1 MCAGNPRGE
10 TGKAPPGAEK
20 ANLFRGST
28 PIGRRKAAGNRLVQ
42 RCISCTIQ
50 INADFRIANS
60 EICTKRSWN
69 FRNCFPFRH
78 PEKRVLW
85 KVFSTKP
92 RKTGPKAVETLSNVP
107 PQPGIFPNPAFSWKK
122 TAIFPVRFRPG
133 LVLRRLRPV
142 QSRPGL
148 VREGPPVRSDFSH
161 SAPFLYRHFPVIFP
175 FFRRAA
181 NFFSVPVSPAHPPY
195 RYIKISYRPVA

>member
-10 TGKAPPGAEK
+10 TGEAPPGAEK

-69 FRNCFPFRH
+69 FRNCFPFWH

-85 KVFSTKP
+85 KAFSTKP
-92 RKTGPKAVETLSNVP
+92 RKTGPKAVETGHAAPFN
-107 PQPGIFPNPAFSWKK
+107 PGIFPNPAFSWKK
-122 TAIFPVRFRPG
+122 TAKFPVRFRPG

-148 VREGPPVRSDFSH
+148 VRAGPPARSDFSR

-195 RYIKISYRPVA
+195 RYIKISYRPAA